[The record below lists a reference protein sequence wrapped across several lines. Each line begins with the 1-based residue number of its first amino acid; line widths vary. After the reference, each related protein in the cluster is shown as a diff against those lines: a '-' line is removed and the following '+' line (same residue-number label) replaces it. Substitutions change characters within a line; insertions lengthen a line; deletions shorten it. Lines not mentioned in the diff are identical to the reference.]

1 MTVRR
6 IEILEGHKVENRNR
20 WEYFLD
26 ETKKLWRGFLGK
38 LGLNAWSEEAERNL
52 REAYKILQRDSA
64 STSSMKT
71 LDQLKYFGDETKK
84 PERGFLGKLDLKTWS
99 EEAEENLEEAYKILQ
114 RDPLSIFSTEEVYDA

>member
-1 MTVRR
+1 M
-6 IEILEGHKVENRNR
+6 ENRNR

-26 ETKKLWRGFLGK
+26 ETKKLWWGFLGK

-71 LDQLKYFGDETKK
+71 LDQLKYFGDETKN

-114 RDPLSIFSTEEVYDA
+114 RDPTSTFSTEEVNDAQDQ